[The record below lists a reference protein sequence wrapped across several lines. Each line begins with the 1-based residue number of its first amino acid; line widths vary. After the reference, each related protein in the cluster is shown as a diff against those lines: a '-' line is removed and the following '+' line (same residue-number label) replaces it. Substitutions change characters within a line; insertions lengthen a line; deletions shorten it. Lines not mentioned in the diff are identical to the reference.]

1 MKEVKG
7 YKAFNIDKTNRYGV
21 PFTEGVTYKVDGDIS
36 FGNTGNGFHMCTHL
50 SDVFRYFDA
59 IDDDVL
65 VAEVIGRGE
74 RRKHNDEYE
83 GYYDMYS
90 VRELYIK
97 RFMSREEVIA
107 RMLNAIEPDVIK
119 FIKTFKMTGDEKI
132 DFLYQFRGNMKV
144 IEHLLYYQYGYKKVF
159 QEHDGE
165 EKAMQLRLVNKDGQD
180 SC

>member
-1 MKEVKG
+1 
-7 YKAFNIDKTNRYGV
+7 
-21 PFTEGVTYKVDGDIS
+21 
-36 FGNTGNGFHMCTHL
+36 
-50 SDVFRYFDA
+50 
-59 IDDDVL
+59 
-65 VAEVIGRGE
+65 
-74 RRKHNDEYE
+74 
-83 GYYDMYS
+83 
-90 VRELYIK
+90 
-97 RFMSREEVIA
+97 MSREEVIA